1 MAEKKA
7 TKDLYAIKILN
18 RDDVVRKNMVA
29 QVLAE
34 RQVMSL
40 SKTPYV
46 VRLFYAFENMEALY
60 LVMEYMIGGD
70 LSTLLQAHGTFPEEW
85 VRIYMSEAITALAY
99 LHSNGVIHRD
109 IKPDNML
116 IDEHGHIKLTDF
128 GLSSIM
134 IPGTDIDEMSSS
146 TPNPPTEY
154 MRHHR
159 KRSSGN
165 YFHPESPVQPRPIL
179 GTPDYLAPELL
190 LGVKHG
196 PAVDWWAL
204 GICMYEFMYGIP
216 PFTAES
222 PEAIFRRI
230 QTLGKS
236 ERMIYMGQ
244 GVNIAAEIEF
254 PEDEDTPASVDA
266 IDFIRRSLDP
276 DPSTRANA
284 KGITASYKKSV
295 SLAKTSSNSCQDT
308 SFLH

>member
-1 MAEKKA
+1 MAKKI
-7 TKDLYAIKILN
+7 TTGDLYAIKILN
-18 RDDVVRKNMVA
+18 REDVVRKNMVG

-46 VRLFYAFENMEALY
+46 VRLFYAFESQECLY

-70 LSTLLQAHGTFPEEW
+70 LSTLLQAHGVLSEAW
-85 VRIYMSEAITALAY
+85 VRIYMSEAITALDY
-99 LHSNGVIHRD
+99 LHSNGIIHRD

-116 IDEHGHIKLTDF
+116 IDEGGHLKLTDF

-134 IPGTDIDEMSSS
+134 LPENANAEKASGDAS
-146 TPNPPTEY
+146 PPSEHTK
-154 MRHHR
+154 HHR

-165 YFHPESPVQPRPIL
+165 YFHPESPVQPRPLL

-204 GICMYEFMYGIP
+204 GICMYEFLYGMP

-230 QTLGKS
+230 QTLG
-236 ERMIYMGQ
+236 
-244 GVNIAAEIEF
+244 
-254 PEDEDTPASVDA
+254 T
-266 IDFIRRSLDP
+266 
-276 DPSTRANA
+276 
-284 KGITASYKKSV
+284 SYSY
-295 SLAKTSSNSCQDT
+295 SCT
-308 SFLH
+308 